1 METLVIAAPK
11 GLKNSIDAVLASVGA
26 GKARYVK
33 NLALARENF
42 GEKPE
47 FVLLV
52 SAHPAEEEALFLE
65 ECGRQGIACLL
76 LTGGAEA
83 KKAAQRLLLSRCLV
97 LCAPLSIRELSLGV
111 HLAVSVSC
119 KFDGLQRQNDQLR
132 QRLEDFKLIDRAKC
146 CLVAILGMDEERA
159 HRYIQKR
166 AMDMRLSQ
174 REVAEDILK
183 TYE

>member
-1 METLVIAAPK
+1 MKCLVIAAPK
-11 GLKNSIDAVLASVGA
+11 GLKNSIDAALASAGA

-97 LCAPLSIRELSLGV
+97 LCAPLSIRELSL
-111 HLAVSVSC
+111 
-119 KFDGLQRQNDQLR
+119 
-132 QRLEDFKLIDRAKC
+132 
-146 CLVAILGMDEERA
+146 CLLYTSRCV
-159 HRYIQKR
+159 
-166 AMDMRLSQ
+166 
-174 REVAEDILK
+174 
-183 TYE
+183 